1 MAAAAPAMALNGIKT
16 GTASQGH
23 LERTA
28 AKETEVLISGFCRHF
43 YNRRWVIGTAGSI
56 AVKVHN
62 VYIRKSQQLMVM
74 SPSGGLSASS
84 SKPCLRKTTKSSGCD
99 SLFMK
104 RALDLSCPS
113 DGPIQRVRS
122 SLGIGMEQNVSTKA
136 RKSEGEIDPFPH
148 CVVLDI
154 EGTTTPISF
163 VTEVLFPY
171 ARANVGR
178 HLSTTYDT
186 PETQDDIKLLR
197 SQVQND
203 LEQGIAGAVP
213 IPSDDARKEE
223 VIAALVANV
232 EAMIKADRKITAL
245 KELQGH
251 IWQTGFEGKELEAI
265 VFDDVPKA
273 LEKWHALGKKV
284 YIYSSG
290 SRLAQRLIFGNTNYG
305 DLRKYLC
312 GFFDTK
318 VGNKRETSSYVEIFE
333 SLGVDKPSNILFLT
347 DVSQEATAAKSAGL
361 EVVISVRPGNG
372 PLPENHGFRTVN
384 SFLEV

>member
-136 RKSEGEIDPFPH
+136 RKSE
-148 CVVLDI
+148 
-154 EGTTTPISF
+154 
-163 VTEVLFPY
+163 EVLFPY